1 MIIAGFVTEMRKI
14 MIRVMRKMRRS
25 KQQLLSLV
33 REPCL
38 LVAHQFLQCGLPSP
52 DNQQWGIWWWGGWW
66 WWGRVHFGWANIE
79 SETKQQKPKSEG
91 MASNIA
97 EIINAVHGVHC
108 HQCYDLSISYHQC
121 HKVTKSLN
129 RYPCICLYLC
139 VCACFCL
146 LSSPLINC
154 WKKSQLCGIPLK
166 CFHGSDY
173 SWTSWSTVNV
183 TNRVVLDS

>member
-1 MIIAGFVTEMRKI
+1 M
-14 MIRVMRKMRRS
+14 VMRTCPFWVS
-25 KQQLLSLV
+25 KTK
-33 REPCL
+33 
-38 LVAHQFLQCGLPSP
+38 
-52 DNQQWGIWWWGGWW
+52 
-66 WWGRVHFGWANIE
+66 NIE

-139 VCACFCL
+139 VCAIVHAFVFYHRL
-146 LSSPLINC
+146 
-154 WKKSQLCGIPLK
+154 
-166 CFHGSDY
+166 
-173 SWTSWSTVNV
+173 
-183 TNRVVLDS
+183 